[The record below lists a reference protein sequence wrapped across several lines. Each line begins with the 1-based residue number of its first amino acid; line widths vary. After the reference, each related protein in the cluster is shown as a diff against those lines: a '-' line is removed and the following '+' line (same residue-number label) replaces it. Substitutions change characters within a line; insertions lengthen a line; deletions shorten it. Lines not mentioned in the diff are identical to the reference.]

1 MKTKTV
7 YTLILIGT
15 LALSCKKGQNKD
27 GYQREEG
34 PKMIS
39 IKDMVQDF
47 KGDSTIK
54 EIKGIQIEDL
64 FYKEYFVYTGNKKR
78 VLDGINKIKTID
90 NISSDCSVLPR
101 NEFYKTDFKQEKNKD
116 NAFFWKFEKLKSI
129 EIYRGIKGSSE
140 HFIIFDLLS
149 DTVYHKVEE
158 IR

>member
-7 YTLILIGT
+7 YMLLMIGA
-15 LALSCKKGQNKD
+15 LALSCKRGQNKE
-27 GYQREEG
+27 GYTQEEN
-34 PKMIS
+34 PNMMS
-39 IKDMVQDF
+39 IKDIVKDF

-78 VLDGINKIKTID
+78 VLDGINKIKTVD

-101 NEFYKTDFKQEKNKD
+101 NEFYKIDFMKEKNKD
-116 NAFFWKFEKLKSI
+116 NAFFWKFEKLKNI
-129 EIYRGIKGSSE
+129 EIYRGIKGSNE
-140 HFIIFDLLS
+140 HFIIFDLSS